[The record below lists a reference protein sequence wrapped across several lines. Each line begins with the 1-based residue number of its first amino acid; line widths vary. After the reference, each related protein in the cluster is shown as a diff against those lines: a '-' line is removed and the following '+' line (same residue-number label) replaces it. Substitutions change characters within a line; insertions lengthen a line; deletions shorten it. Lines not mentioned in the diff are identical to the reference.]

1 MRRTVVAVCIGLVL
15 VGFSLL
21 GWYLTGY
28 MPGTYFRDQNG
39 VPYGTGWAYYYYESG
54 EVMLEEKY
62 VAGKGQYSR
71 LLRYR
76 RFCKSRGHVPA
87 RP

>member
-1 MRRTVVAVCIGLVL
+1 

-28 MPGTYFRDQNG
+28 MPGTYFRDQDG
-39 VPYGTGWAYYYYESG
+39 VRYGTGWAYYYYESG

-76 RFCKSRGHVPA
+76 RFCNSRGHVPA